1 MEDPPGTVSSD
12 DAATQQY
19 LARCALLSLL
29 LVRASL
35 STRIIHAWTACG
47 ALLISAHSCQELEE
61 SIKMLEQNLISYT
74 GTVDIKGTLF
84 SQTRARLSAELA
96 AAGISTVQ
104 TTPQPPFR

>member
-1 MEDPPGTVSSD
+1 
-12 DAATQQY
+12 
-19 LARCALLSLL
+19 
-29 LVRASL
+29 
-35 STRIIHAWTACG
+35 
-47 ALLISAHSCQELEE
+47 
-61 SIKMLEQNLISYT
+61 MLEQNLISYT